1 MLFFIASQLLLSPD
15 IVLLYELT
23 HSNPNY
29 LEISN
34 FYTRHF
40 VKYYSP
46 NYLLHFGRLKGS
58 LRLFIGFLSAL
69 WKEHVYAQATL
80 LPLAMRPAPAT
91 LEVEFHSGS
100 IYQYFRVPERVYNA
114 LMSARSHG
122 SYFNDHVR
130 DSYTTRQVR

>member
-1 MLFFIASQLLLSPD
+1 MERTRVRSSNIAS
-15 IVLLYELT
+15 IGYEVST
-23 HSNPNY
+23 S
-29 LEISN
+29 
-34 FYTRHF
+34 
-40 VKYYSP
+40 
-46 NYLLHFGRLKGS
+46 
-58 LRLFIGFLSAL
+58 
-69 WKEHVYAQATL
+69 
-80 LPLAMRPAPAT
+80 T